1 MFNLSSTL
9 MVVGFLMVAAKIS
22 SAQPFRIESVRDG
35 GSSYEMDSWDLEPQA
50 LSLGNYDDSDRPV

>member
-1 MFNLSSTL
+1 MA
-9 MVVGFLMVAAKIS
+9 VGFLMVAAQLS

-35 GSSYEMDSWDLEPQA
+35 GSSFEMDSWDLEPQA